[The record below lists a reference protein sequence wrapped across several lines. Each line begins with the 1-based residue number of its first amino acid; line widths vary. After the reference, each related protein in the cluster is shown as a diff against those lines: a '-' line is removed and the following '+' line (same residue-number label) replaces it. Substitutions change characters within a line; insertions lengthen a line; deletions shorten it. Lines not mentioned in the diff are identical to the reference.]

1 MISDENIR
9 DFARL
14 SDDEIRKRLTDAA
27 STGKLS
33 SDKLKKALQDPE
45 DIRKVLSKVSASDV
59 ERLLRLFGRENAERM
74 AEKLKGGK

>member
-14 SDDEIRKRLTDAA
+14 SDDEIRRRLADAA
-27 STGKLS
+27 SAGKLS
-33 SDKLKKALQDPE
+33 SDKLKKALQNPE
-45 DIRKVLSKVSASDV
+45 DVRKVLSKVSASDV

>member
-1 MISDENIR
+1 MINDENIR

-14 SDDEIRKRLTDAA
+14 SDDEIRKRLNDAA
-27 STGKLS
+27 SAGKLS
-33 SDKLKKALQDPE
+33 SDKLKKALENPE
-45 DIRKVLSKVSASDV
+45 DVRKVLSKVSASDV

>member
-27 STGKLS
+27 SAGKIS
-33 SDKLKKALQDPE
+33 SDKLKKALSNPE
-45 DIRKVLSKVSASDV
+45 DVRKVLSKVSASDV

>member
-14 SDDEIRKRLTDAA
+14 SDDEIRNRLTEAA
-27 STGKLS
+27 SAGKMS
-33 SDKLKKALQDPE
+33 SEKLKKALQNPE